1 MVATL
6 VLATQVQWANAQG
19 MMITT
24 VGNNTVSMLLIDKQG
39 GSAKQYLGQL
49 KGSVLVDAN
58 QHVTA
63 LNGTILSLETDD
75 KKLIPIKKTEL
86 QDGTLALTTND
97 GVVYV
102 IYDLNSN
109 LVGSIRLAQ

>member
-1 MVATL
+1 
-6 VLATQVQWANAQG
+6 
-19 MMITT
+19 
-24 VGNNTVSMLLIDKQG
+24 MLLIDKQG